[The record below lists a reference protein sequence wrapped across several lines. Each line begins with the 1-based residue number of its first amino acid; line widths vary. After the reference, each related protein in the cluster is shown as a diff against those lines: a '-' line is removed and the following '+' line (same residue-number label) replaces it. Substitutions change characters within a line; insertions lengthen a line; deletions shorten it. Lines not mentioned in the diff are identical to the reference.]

1 MKPEDEPNTILARTR
16 REVVDTYASAFF
28 TVIGL
33 VVTLAFDLLTQFF
46 LELQKHQQHI
56 QINADCYHLIFCSDK
71 MAPKVDFWPQSFSG

>member
-33 VVTLAFDLLTQFF
+33 VVTLFLT
-46 LELQKHQQHI
+46 
-56 QINADCYHLIFCSDK
+56 
-71 MAPKVDFWPQSFSG
+71 FWPNSF